1 MKANAIIKV
10 WDTKEKVFGQ
20 KLGLEIPDLNIN
32 HDPLASA
39 SSQLLYEMDKVFT
52 KAMLSKLTIE
62 QLENLIN
69 LATDVQLDKI
79 ASGEERDNIP
89 LTAEE
94 LPTEC
99 LIDDE
104 LTKQQTYEIVENYI
118 EWHCRLN
125 QEMIQEAAND
135 SLTQKTVGPYLDDMS
150 LLLKFKEM
158 NSTLLYH
165 RFMDEE
171 GADESC

>member
-1 MKANAIIKV
+1 MKANAIFKIWDDKDKV
-10 WDTKEKVFGQ
+10 YGQ
-20 KLGLEIPDLNIN
+20 QLGVEIPELGN
-32 HDPLASA
+32 HSNLLAKA
-39 SSQLLYEMDKVFT
+39 SSQLIYEINKNFE
-52 KAMLSKLTIE
+52 KAMLRKFSID
-62 QLENLIN
+62 QLEKLIN

-89 LTAEE
+89 LTVDE

-104 LTKQQTYEIVENYI
+104 LTKEQTYEIVENYI
-118 EWHCRLN
+118 EYHCRLA
-125 QEMIQEAAND
+125 QELLKEAGND
-135 SLTQKTVGPYLDDMS
+135 SLTQKTTGPYVEDLG

-165 RFMDEE
+165 RFMDED
-171 GADESC
+171 AK

>member
-1 MKANAIIKV
+1 MKANAIFNIY
-10 WDTKEKVFGQ
+10 DTKDKVFGQ
-20 KLGLEIPDLNIN
+20 KLSLKIPELNNSSDL
-32 HDPLASA
+32 LANAA
-39 SSQLLYEMDKVFT
+39 SQVIYEMNKAFD

-62 QLENLIN
+62 QLENFIS

-79 ASGEERDNIP
+79 ARGEERDSIP

-94 LPTEC
+94 LPTEL
-99 LIDDE
+99 LIDDGVS
-104 LTKQQTYEIVENYI
+104 KQKTYEIVESYI

-135 SLTQKTVGPYLDDMS
+135 SLTQKTVGPYLSDME

-171 GADESC
+171 DADESC